1 MDEERTDFYANAVS
15 VMTTIYDMTLQF
27 RTQSAVA
34 IEKNKAP
41 ILEASAL
48 LNVRMSPQHAKSLA
62 VLLTRHVIDYE
73 RQHGVT
79 LPVPPELQQLWASLI
94 HNQADSG

>member
-15 VMTTIYDMTLQF
+15 VTTTIYDMTLQF

-34 IEKNKAP
+34 IEKNKTP
-41 ILEASAL
+41 ILEARDL

-62 VLLTRHVIDYE
+62 VLLARHVIDYE
-73 RQHGVT
+73 QQHSLT
-79 LPVPPELQQLWASLI
+79 LPVPPELQQLWDALI
-94 HNQADSG
+94 HSQ

>member
-15 VMTTIYDMTLQF
+15 VTTTIYDMTLQF

-41 ILEASAL
+41 ILEARDL

-62 VLLTRHVIDYE
+62 ALLVRHVIDYE
-73 RQHGVT
+73 RQHGLT
-79 LPVPPELQQLWASLI
+79 LPVPPELQQLWNTLI
-94 HNQADSG
+94 HSQ